1 MILPTFLYQTVS
13 SSSPEPP
20 KFTPG
25 PFDVICARGKQAH
38 NHDGNKYF
46 RGIVSDAIEE
56 YSKVESKLQRSMIV
70 TDIVTAIRER
80 GNGFLRMDDTTGE
93 WIECSDVLCR
103 EKVGQYIRLSLGRRY
118 KSKSRSIKKSKKV
131 NILPQSVLLS
141 STKEEDEKEEDSFPQ
156 LFPLSSTSSSVPL
169 NDRPIQHY
177 DTTMTSTSTNYDTIT
192 TSYCTDGPA
201 STTNNECKYL
211 LTSTI
216 PMTLNNLVLPDDDF
230 QDDADDATTDSNG
243 SDNSL
248 IYSSNKVFNRTFFD
262 TDEDYKDDG
271 DDDDNTYAIPQWIR

>member
-1 MILPTFLYQTVS
+1 LYQTVS

-70 TDIVTAIRER
+70 TDIVTTIRER
-80 GNGFLRMDDTTGE
+80 GNGFVRRDDTTGE

-156 LFPLSSTSSSVPL
+156 LLLLSSTSSSVPL

-177 DTTMTSTSTNYDTIT
+177 DTTMTSTSTNYDTMT

-248 IYSSNKVFNRTFFD
+248 IIYSSNTVFNRTFFD